1 MNNHKRLD
9 IDDLM
14 RMNGIE
20 SQQRLLMEILREIG
34 FKDPYPEL
42 EKQKGNFS
50 KMLSGERP
58 LRADFV
64 APMEKLLHTSLYEI
78 VSGNKVPM
86 KFQNKGIRYAAF
98 TDSISEYEQLS
109 KEDALKNF
117 DEYDQSALDYIFSY
131 HAINGLRFIAK
142 EDKLQLDFNGRYLM
156 GEVTLSGDLK
166 TAPLNVLDLVCEKGD
181 AELFDSIFAPFT
193 RMGTSGGQKGML
205 TEESSM
211 RMILRSENIFK
222 GLLAGQ
228 EIKLNVVNYGL
239 ANDKDTGFF
248 VNPLLFDLADF
259 ALQREK
265 EFPNQVKE
273 ILEYGIEANNQSKSF
288 VEEHFAEVDG
298 LKVSEEGLITL
309 GRTIYGSLLTTK
321 LVSQPDLS
329 EASFKLLNELN
340 KGINELT
347 FKSKPILGGFSKS
360 DVRVENGLLVKKST
374 DNKAEYDFLKL
385 MNDRNVPWVPR
396 LEKQENGLDY
406 LTYFT
411 GSVPGSIKK
420 ESTTKLTSIVKAL
433 RVINDISKENL
444 GNGKVY
450 VHDDFSVMNMTFDG
464 EKLVGIIDWDTTKIG
479 EDYEDFVYLLWTGLN
494 IGDYLRD
501 DESIFRTMQELL
513 KAYGA
518 TAEFKKGW
526 ADKMLTVMNG
536 RLSRANK
543 DDLNYRRI
551 FEWVGWSKVFVELYR
566 ERIGKEIG

>member
-78 VSGNKVPM
+78 VSGNKVSM

-98 TDSISEYEQLS
+98 TDNISEYEQLS

-142 EDKLQLDFNGRYLM
+142 EDKLQLDFNGRYM
-156 GEVTLSGDLK
+156 TGEVTLSGDLK
-166 TAPLNVLDLVCEKGD
+166 MAPLNVLDLVCEKGD
-181 AELFDSIFAPFT
+181 AELFNSIFAPFT

-205 TEESSM
+205 AEESSM
-211 RMILRSENIFK
+211 RMILRSENVFK
-222 GLLAGQ
+222 GLLANQ

-239 ANDKDTGFF
+239 VNDKDAGFF
-248 VNPLLFDLADF
+248 VNPLLFDLANF

-265 EFPNQVKE
+265 EFPSQVKE

-288 VEEHFAEVDG
+288 VEEHFGDVDG

-329 EASFKLLNELN
+329 EASFKMLNELN

-374 DNKAEYDFLKL
+374 GNKAEYDFLKL
-385 MNDRNVPWVPR
+385 MKDRNVPWVPR
-396 LEKQENGLDY
+396 LEKQEDGLDY
-406 LTYFT
+406 FTYFT
-411 GSVPGSIKK
+411 GAVPGSIKK
-420 ESTTKLTSIVKAL
+420 ESTTRLTSIVKAL
-433 RVINDISKENL
+433 RMINDVSKEKL

-479 EDYEDFVYLLWTGLN
+479 EEYEDLIYLMWTGLN

-501 DESIFRTMQELL
+501 DETIINGMKELL

-518 TAEFKKGW
+518 NQEFKKGW
-526 ADKMLTVMNG
+526 ASKIESVMDG
-536 RLSRANK
+536 RLARTNK
-543 DDLNYRRI
+543 DDPSYRRI
-551 FEWVGWSKVFVELYR
+551 FNWIGWSKVFVALNHEKI
-566 ERIGKEIG
+566 EKEIG